1 MTQNSEKSLT
11 KEASDFAYK
20 LKYEHLTNNALN
32 ITRRCILD
40 GISVMIGGTEQD
52 ALDVMYRYIKST
64 DGSPQSRLI
73 GVKDKKYPAHL
84 SALWHGL
91 AGHAMDWDDTQ
102 LSVGPGRMYG
112 LLTHPTVPPLSACLS
127 LAETLTNVSGEKFS
141 GKTHLANIFKSK
153 TSAFFLNENQINDE
167 ALKKIKLYES
177 IIVDGFTNTID
188 ERLIY
193 SILNLVD
200 QDSKYLLINSETPL
214 GEINF
219 KLPDLASRSKNLLHA
234 KIESPD
240 DDLIF
245 AIILKN
251 FSDRQIKLEKKII
264 EFIINRIDRSYSKI
278 SEFIYKIDE
287 FSLKKKKPINLK
299 TIKEIL

>member
-1 MTQNSEKSLT
+1 MKELNQLLLDFDIKTNFNDHDYYVSNSNFFAFNLIDKWPNWEKRI
-11 KEASDFAYK
+11 
-20 LKYEHLTNNALN
+20 LN
-32 ITRRCILD
+32 I
-40 GISVMIGGTEQD
+40 
-52 ALDVMYRYIKST
+52 
-64 DGSPQSRLI
+64 
-73 GVKDKKYPAHL
+73 
-84 SALWHGL
+84 
-91 AGHAMDWDDTQ
+91 
-102 LSVGPGRMYG
+102 
-112 LLTHPTVPPLSACLS
+112 
-127 LAETLTNVSGEKFS
+127 SGEKYS

-153 TSAFFLNENQINDE
+153 SSAFFLNESQINDE
-167 ALKKIKLYES
+167 AFKKIKLYES
-177 IIVDGFTNTID
+177 IIIDGFSNTID

-200 QDSKYLLINSETPL
+200 QDSKYLLINSVTPL
-214 GEINF
+214 GEIDF
-219 KLPDLASRSKNLLHA
+219 ELPDLVSRSKNLLHA
-234 KIESPD
+234 KIEPPD